1 LAMPKMTHSLADRLT
16 QNPPQPLGQGKW
28 LWARNRNKLVH
39 NDCMLFTIGNL
50 APFQGGSPRDVFPG
64 VKTPG
69 SVLLS
74 LRDKSS
80 AAILIKGFAVPSHN
94 NWVEVPFSSGEIE
107 RFP

>member
-39 NDCMLFTIGNL
+39 NDCMPFTIGNL
-50 APFQGGSPRDVFPG
+50 DVFPG